1 MRQAFPAVS
10 PTKLQTLYSS
20 LFFLGLLWFSLTG
33 LGGCQ
38 LPQANTIP
46 ETLTALEEYIVQP
59 DPSYT
64 YELVNTVDYEGY
76 TIHILRM
83 TSQQWLTQAEVRDV
97 TWWHWV
103 TIVVPDSVQSSI
115 GLLYIGSGDRQT
127 EQPSDASPL
136 GKTVALSTHSIVTEI
151 HNIPNQPI
159 EFVGDDFG
167 PRYEDEMIAYAWRQ
181 YLEAGAHREAAVWLP
196 QLPMTKA
203 IVRAM
208 DTVSEYSADALGQPV
223 DRFVVAGASKRGWTS
238 WLTAVVDERAVA
250 LAPMVI
256 DMLNVVPSFHHHWQA
271 YGQWAPAVGAY
282 EQEGIMDWQ
291 NSAEYQC
298 LMATVEP
305 YSYRK
310 RLTLPKLLLNATGD
324 QFFLPDSWRFY
335 WSGLVGEK
343 QLRYLPNTGHSLEG
357 TDFVQ
362 TLTAFLQVLIT
373 ETPCPTMDWDVVK
386 DELVIH
392 TDPANPPTA
401 VTLWQASNSQARD
414 FRIDTIG
421 EAWTA
426 EDVPVSETGH
436 YQLTVNPPSEGW
448 RAFLV
453 EFTFPTGGEFPLKL
467 TTGVVVV
474 PDTLPYAPFES
485 NNPKGHPS
493 ADCSVPRTG
502 KE

>member
-1 MRQAFPAVS
+1 
-10 PTKLQTLYSS
+10 
-20 LFFLGLLWFSLTG
+20 
-33 LGGCQ
+33 
-38 LPQANTIP
+38 
-46 ETLTALEEYIVQP
+46 
-59 DPSYT
+59 
-64 YELVNTVDYEGY
+64 
-76 TIHILRM
+76 
-83 TSQQWLTQAEVRDV
+83 
-97 TWWHWV
+97 
-103 TIVVPDSVQSSI
+103 
-115 GLLYIGSGDRQT
+115 
-127 EQPSDASPL
+127 
-136 GKTVALSTHSIVTEI
+136 
-151 HNIPNQPI
+151 
-159 EFVGDDFG
+159 
-167 PRYEDEMIAYAWRQ
+167 
-181 YLEAGAHREAAVWLP
+181 
-196 QLPMTKA
+196 
-203 IVRAM
+203 M

-298 LMATVEP
+298 LLATVEP
-305 YSYRK
+305 YSYRE
-310 RLTLPKLLLNATGD
+310 RLRLPKLLLNATGD

-335 WSGLVGEK
+335 WEGLLGEK
-343 QLRYLPNTGHSLEG
+343 QLRYIPNTGHSLEG

-362 TLTAFLQVLIT
+362 TLTAFHQALIT
-373 ETPCPTMDWDVVK
+373 ETPWPTMDWEVLE

-392 TDPANPPTA
+392 TATAAPPIA
-401 VTLWQASNSQARD
+401 VTLWQATNSQARD

-421 EAWTA
+421 KAWTA